1 MRACVGAVLG
11 AGARRV
17 AACLPCACGR
27 PAPAHPAGPP
37 DGHRPPGPQ
46 ADPGPEGPTGAP
58 GPLTEEQVRVPA
70 GAVGAGAPAV
80 ELPSGG
86 EVPPGPWRWRW
97 VWATPSR
104 PAGMALVAA
113 DGTLVLWSPGG
124 FATPGDPSDGRPTP
138 DVASALA
145 DLPDLTEAAAGAED
159 LLVELRRARRAAAET
174 RQLLTRA
181 ADAVDDEIGRAA
193 RATEPRSATD
203 PAS

>member
-1 MRACVGAVLG
+1 
-11 AGARRV
+11 
-17 AACLPCACGR
+17 
-27 PAPAHPAGPP
+27 
-37 DGHRPPGPQ
+37 
-46 ADPGPEGPTGAP
+46 
-58 GPLTEEQVRVPA
+58 
-70 GAVGAGAPAV
+70 
-80 ELPSGG
+80 
-86 EVPPGPWRWRW
+86 
-97 VWATPSR
+97 
-104 PAGMALVAA
+104 MALVAA